1 MRPTV
6 PISAPGTQ
14 WTVPDLRELALRIR
28 LRAVRMVAPQ
38 GFGYL
43 GQALSSAEQVAAVFA
58 TARPG
63 VDRLVCSP
71 GHYVIGPFA
80 AAAELGLLDEDAAA
94 GYGQNGS
101 PVEAIGTERSPVM
114 DYTCG
119 SLGQGLSAA
128 LGFALS
134 DRLRGSGARIFTMV
148 SDGELEEGQVW
159 EAALFAAHHHL
170 DRLVVL
176 LDANNSQVDGPVDSI
191 TTLEPIAA
199 KWSAFGWHVQD
210 LDGHDPDALAA
221 ALAGAA
227 AATGRPSVVV
237 CRTSTRHGLDCL
249 PPTRTGTSSSCP
261 PSWPRPRW
269 RSSPASW
276 RPFVREPPYPTE
288 LKPYGRA
295 LVDLARRRDEILCL
309 SGDLTRQCEVDL
321 FQAEIPDRFIHA
333 GMAEA
338 NMMSM
343 AGALARCGHI
353 PFVHTFGVFATR
365 RPFDQ
370 IANAIAY
377 PGLPVRIIGFMPGVS
392 TPGGPSH
399 QAIDD
404 VALMRTLPNMTV
416 VDVADAVEV
425 RQVAAAVIDLPG
437 PVYVR
442 LKRGEIPVIFDEDH
456 VLRLGQAEVLLPG
469 DDVALFASGMML
481 AAALAA
487 ARALAGHAVSVSVI
501 NVPTVKPLDTATVR
515 DAAAGAGRG
524 HRREPHHHRRPGVS
538 RGRDDGRGRA
548 RQAAAPGRAA
558 RHVRGRLPDRP
569 VPLRQVRPVHPGA
582 HRDDLVGARPP
593 GPPPE
598 APAAAAEIGEYSPV

>member
-249 PPTRTGTSSSCP
+249 PPDADGHFIKLP
-261 PSWPRPRW
+261 PGWPRPRW

-377 PGLPVRIIGFMPGVS
+377 PGLPVRIIGFMPGIS

-515 DAAAGAGRG
+515 DGPRPGRGSWSPPRTTPSSAASGQPWPRRWPRPGSAGRCAG
-524 HRREPHHHRRPGVS
+524 SGCATRS
-538 RGRDDGRGRA
+538 RK
-548 RQAAAPGRAA
+548 AP
-558 RHVRGRLPDRP
+558 
-569 VPLRQVRPVHPGA
+569 
-582 HRDDLVGARPP
+582 
-593 GPPPE
+593 
-598 APAAAAEIGEYSPV
+598 